1 MPEHNTPN
9 HSPHNK
15 ALLGSRELR
24 FHNRQESIYP
34 NLMRFCLDFKF
45 KVLQLLFNAPTLTA
59 APIKVVVMTR
69 ADYSGDPSSAI
80 TPAFADLDQLERYVT
95 DNQVDILH
103 DYLFGVDEPTET
115 GTAG

>member
-1 MPEHNTPN
+1 MPEHT
-9 HSPHNK
+9 PHNK

-34 NLMRFCLDFKF
+34 NLMRLCLDFNF
-45 KVLQLLFNAPTLTA
+45 KVLQLLFSAPDSAA
-59 APIKVVVMTR
+59 APVKVVVMTY

-80 TPAFADLDQLERYVT
+80 TPAFSDLEQLERYVL

-103 DYLFGVDEPTET
+103 DYLFGLDQLNDAQPSR
-115 GTAG
+115 G